1 MTTGINWDIL
11 RPVDIGGAVQQGF
24 ASGQRAG
31 QMRARQS
38 LLAQYGANPT
48 GGVPAALWAV
58 DENAAA
64 TLSQNDRQRVVADR
78 QTQDALRTS
87 KAREMVPD
95 VLSGLSLGGARTTP
109 AAAQSQP
116 NGDIV
121 VAAPTPHKTVADVYA
136 LDPEIAG
143 GLVTKIGEMQDHD
156 RKRLGFEADTLGA
169 AAFAARQVPY
179 AKRRDVIDSFRRQ
192 LTEAG
197 ISQSEIDDFDPTDE
211 TLASAITHSLGVKNA
226 LSAAIDERKF
236 AWQQQDDR
244 IDNARDDHRVGIQ
257 SFSARDASA
266 RGWSADRRSEKRFQ
280 RGDSADLGETSN
292 EALLQMLRN
301 N

>member
-1 MTTGINWDIL
+1 MTQINWDIL
-11 RPVDIGGAVQQGF
+11 KLVDIGGAFQEGMQQGR
-24 ASGQRAG
+24 AAG
-31 QMRARQS
+31 QARARQS
-38 LLAQYGANPT
+38 LLSQYGADPA
-48 GGVPAALWAV
+48 GGVPSALWAL
-58 DENAAA
+58 DPNAAA

-78 QTQDALRTS
+78 QAQDVLRTS

-95 VLSGLSLGGARTTP
+95 VLSGLSLGGARNIP

-116 NGDIV
+116 NGDIL

-156 RKRLGFEADTLGA
+156 RKRLGFEADTLAA

-179 AKRRDVIDSFRRQ
+179 AKRRDVIDGFRRQ

-226 LSAAIDERKF
+226 LSAAIDEQKF

-244 IDNARDDHRVGIQ
+244 IDNARDDRRVGIQ

-266 RGWSADRRSEKRFQ
+266 RGWSADRRSEQRFQ
-280 RGDSADLGETSN
+280 RGDGAAIGGLPTEDLIN
-292 EALLQMLRN
+292 MLGAR
-301 N
+301 